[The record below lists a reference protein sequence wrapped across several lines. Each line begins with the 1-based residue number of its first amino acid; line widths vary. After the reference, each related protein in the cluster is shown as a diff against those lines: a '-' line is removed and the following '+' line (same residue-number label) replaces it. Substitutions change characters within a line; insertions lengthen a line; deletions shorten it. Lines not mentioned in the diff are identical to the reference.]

1 MPAEDKPWS
10 HLILF
15 NYLSAMNR
23 SYLVSGP
30 VKNTSLL
37 KLVGY
42 ETDPFTMAV
51 VAGLTSTNI
60 EISTNTM
67 EEQLGFNMISDYL
80 LLSPGIVSVG

>member
-1 MPAEDKPWS
+1 
-10 HLILF
+10 
-15 NYLSAMNR
+15 MNR

-42 ETDPFTMAV
+42 ETDPFTMVV
-51 VAGLTSTNI
+51 VAGLTPTNI